1 VAAITEVKTAV
12 QKALSYFQELMPATP
27 YGGSILLEEVEL
39 IEEGHPEWHIT
50 FSAPAALLTL
60 DSFSGRDRAYK
71 TITIDAE
78 TGEFRS
84 MKIRPL
90 PVPA

>member
-1 VAAITEVKTAV
+1 MIDVKTAV
-12 QKALSYFQELMPATP
+12 QKALGYYNELMPATMP
-27 YGGSILLEEVEL
+27 GSILLEEVEL
-39 IEEGHPEWHIT
+39 VENGHPVWHVT
-50 FSAPAALLTL
+50 FSAPPVQHTL
-60 DSFSGRDRAYK
+60 ASLSGRDRAYK

-84 MKIRPL
+84 MKMRPL